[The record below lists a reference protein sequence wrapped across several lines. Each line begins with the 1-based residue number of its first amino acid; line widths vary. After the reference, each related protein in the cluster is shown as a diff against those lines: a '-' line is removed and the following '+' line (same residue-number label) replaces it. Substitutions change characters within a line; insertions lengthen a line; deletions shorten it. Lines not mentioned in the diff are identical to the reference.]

1 MQERTRTKTST
12 RTRTRTT
19 TRTTTRTA
27 LAALLTAVAAVTS
40 VVATVP
46 AHAAPTT
53 TPVTTDTIRT
63 ATTGQVFAGGL
74 FVQPDSQAAQAATAL
89 SASGDTAGVAAARTI
104 AAQPVAIWLGE
115 WFRGDMLD
123 RYLARNL
130 AAAEAAGRT
139 PVFVTYA
146 IPNRDCGGYSAGG
159 LSAADYVAW
168 NQRVADGLR
177 GHRAVVLVEPDS
189 LSALPRCTSEA
200 ATRPPLLAQAV
211 SALSAAGV
219 PAYLD
224 GGNSTWNTAEAQ
236 ATLLRS
242 AGISQARGF
251 FTNVANFQRVDQ
263 ERAYGDR
270 VSALTGGS
278 HYVVDVSRNGRGW
291 KGTWCNPTGA
301 GLGQT
306 PHVSAGTTAMD
317 ALLWVKTPGSSDGTC
332 NGGPAAGTWW
342 SAYAQALV
350 ANRR

>member
-1 MQERTRTKTST
+1 MSRTRNRLTVTAAL
-12 RTRTRTT
+12 
-19 TRTTTRTA
+19 TA
-27 LAALLTAVAAVTS
+27 LATLAG
-40 VVATVP
+40 VATTGP
-46 AHAAPTT
+46 AQPAQAAPT
-53 TPVTTDTIRT
+53 VTTATIRT

-89 SASGDTAGVAAARTI
+89 TASGDTAGVTAARTI
-104 AAQPVAIWLGE
+104 AAQPVATWLGE

-123 RYLARNL
+123 RYLARTL
-130 AAAEAAGRT
+130 ASSEAAGRT

-168 NQRVADGLR
+168 NQRIADDLR
-177 GHRAVVLVEPDS
+177 GHRAVVLVEPDA
-189 LSALPRCTSEA
+189 LSALPRCASEA
-200 ATRPPLLAQAV
+200 ATRPPLLAKAV
-211 SALSAAGV
+211 AALSAAGV

-224 GGNSTWNTAEAQ
+224 GGNSTWNTPEAQ
-236 ATLLRS
+236 AALLRS
-242 AGISQARGF
+242 AGVAEARGF
-251 FTNVANFQRVDQ
+251 FTNVANFQPVDQ
-263 ERAYGDR
+263 ERSYADR

-306 PHVSAGTTAMD
+306 PRVSAGTTAMD

>member
-1 MQERTRTKTST
+1 M
-12 RTRTRTT
+12 
-19 TRTTTRTA
+19 
-27 LAALLTAVAAVTS
+27 TAVVAGLVAAS
-40 VVATVP
+40 P
-46 AHAAPTT
+46 AQAAPT
-53 TPVTTDTIRT
+53 VTTATIRT

-89 SASGDTAGVAAARTI
+89 TASGDIAGVAAARTI

-123 RYLARNL
+123 RYLARAL

-159 LSAADYVAW
+159 LSAADYLAW
-168 NQRVADGLR
+168 NQRIADDLR

-200 ATRPPLLAQAV
+200 ATRPPLLAEAV
-211 SALSAAGV
+211 AALSAAGV
-219 PAYLD
+219 PTYLD

-236 ATLLRS
+236 AALLRS
-242 AGISQARGF
+242 AGVAQARGF
-251 FTNVANFQRVDQ
+251 FTNVANFQLVDQ
-263 ERAYGDR
+263 ERAYADR

-306 PHVSAGTTAMD
+306 PRVSAGTTAMD

-342 SAYAQALV
+342 SAQAQALV

>member
-1 MQERTRTKTST
+1 MQERSRTST
-12 RTRTRTT
+12 STSTG
-19 TRTTTRTA
+19 TRTA
-27 LAALLTAVAAVTS
+27 LAALLTAVAAVTG
-40 VVATVP
+40 VVASVP
-46 AHAAPTT
+46 AQAAPTT
-53 TPVTTDTIRT
+53 APVTTDTIRT
-63 ATTGQVFAGGL
+63 ATTGEVFAGGL
-74 FVQPDSQAAQAATAL
+74 FVQPDGQAAQAATAL
-89 SASGDTAGVAAARTI
+89 TASGDTAGVAAARTI

-130 AAAEAAGRT
+130 AAAEAAGTT

-168 NQRVADGLR
+168 NQQVADDLR

-189 LSALPRCTSEA
+189 LSALPRCTSES
-200 ATRPPLLAQAV
+200 ATRPPLLAKAV
-211 SALSAAGV
+211 AALSAAGV

-236 ATLLRS
+236 ATMLRS
-242 AGISQARGF
+242 AGVAQARGF

-332 NGGPAAGTWW
+332 NGGPAAGKWW

>member
-1 MQERTRTKTST
+1 MQERTRTTTRT

-19 TRTTTRTA
+19 TKTRTA
-27 LAALLTAVAAVTS
+27 LAALLTAVAAVTG

-63 ATTGQVFAGGL
+63 ATAGQVFAGGL
-74 FVQPDSQAAQAATAL
+74 FVQPDGQAAQAVTAL
-89 SASGDTAGVAAARTI
+89 TASGDTAGVAAARTI

-168 NQRVADGLR
+168 NQQVADGLR

-332 NGGPAAGTWW
+332 NGGPAAGKWW